1 MNQNLSH
8 VNHVETSPRQ
18 LQAPVCSIQREQ
30 RQFLRGPTT
39 DDTLTFP
46 TELRERTYGN
56 YVSENRLTLGN
67 SVSADR
73 LVLKSGVGR
82 LWRSYNSMP

>member
-8 VNHVETSPRQ
+8 VNHVET
-18 LQAPVCSIQREQ
+18 
-30 RQFLRGPTT
+30 FLAKSKLPSVRSNESSVNSCEDPPPTT
-39 DDTLTFP
+39 RSP
-46 TELRERTYGN
+46 SRRELRERTYGN

-73 LVLKSGVGR
+73 QGRAKAMEAVKILKVQ
-82 LWRSYNSMP
+82 P